1 MDLELRARGQY
12 FSSPLETIA
21 LPIAELLKPVIERE
35 SPMNINW
42 VETVVGKCIKKLRL
56 SEHPES
62 VVTFPHNVPVHQ
74 Q

>member
-21 LPIAELLKPVIERE
+21 LPIAKLLKPVIERE

-42 VETVVGKCIKKLRL
+42 VVIEVGKSIEKLRL
-56 SEHPES
+56 SEHPGS
-62 VVTFPHNVPVHQ
+62 VVTFPHNGRVHQ